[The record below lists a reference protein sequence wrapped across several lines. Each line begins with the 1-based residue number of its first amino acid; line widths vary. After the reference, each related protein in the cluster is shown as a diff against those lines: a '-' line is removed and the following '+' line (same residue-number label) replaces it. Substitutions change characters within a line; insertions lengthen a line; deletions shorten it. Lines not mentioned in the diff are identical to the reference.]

1 MAERVTGVSE
11 RIVLAYSGGLKTSVA
26 IPWLAE
32 TRGAEIVTVSIDLG
46 QANDLEDVR
55 ERALASG
62 AVRAHVV
69 DGREEFVRDFI
80 LPALQAGAIYEGGSP
95 LATALGRPLIARHL
109 VNIARI
115 EGAAVVAHG
124 GAPAGNDH
132 VRLDALVRALDP
144 ALQVIAPAAA
154 WGFTRGEAIAYARQR
169 GIPIASSADGPLSV
183 DVNLWGRSILG
194 GPLDDPWQ
202 EPPESVY
209 ALTKSPADAPDTPAY
224 IELEF
229 DRGVPVAIN
238 GVALSLVELIQS
250 LETIAGAHGVGRVDM
265 VENRL
270 AGVKSREVYESPAA
284 IALHAAHK
292 ALQAYVTPRD
302 LDRLT
307 NDLGVKYA
315 DLVYSG
321 AWYTPTR
328 EAIAALVA
336 RVQAT
341 VTGVIRLKCFKGDCR
356 VAGRTSP
363 HALDAPAAASVTGAA
378 L

>member
-1 MAERVTGVSE
+1 ME

-32 TRGAEIVTVSIDLG
+32 TRRAEIISVTIDLG
-46 QANDLEDVR
+46 QGSDLEAVR

-62 AVRAHVV
+62 AARAHVV
-69 DGREEFVRDFI
+69 DAREEFVRDLI
-80 LPALQAGAIYEGGSP
+80 LPALQAGAIYEDGSP
-95 LATALGRPLIARHL
+95 LATALGRPLIAKHL

-115 EGAAVVAHG
+115 EGAETVAHG
-124 GAPAGNDH
+124 CLAAGNDH
-132 VRLDALVRALDP
+132 VRLAAAVRALEP
-144 ALQVIAPAAA
+144 ALRVVAPAAM
-154 WGFTRGEAIAYARQR
+154 WTFTRGEAIAYARQR
-169 GIPIASSADGPLSV
+169 GIPIPVSV
-183 DVNLWGRSILG
+183 DSPVSVDENLWGRSILG
-194 GPLDDPWQ
+194 GTLDDPWR
-202 EPPESVY
+202 EPPEDVY
-209 ALTKSPADAPDTPAY
+209 RRTKSPAEAPDVPAY
-224 IELEF
+224 IELAF
-229 DRGVPVAIN
+229 DRGVPVSIN
-238 GVALSLVELIQS
+238 GVTLSLVELIQS

-270 AGVKSREVYESPAA
+270 AGAKSREVYESPAA

-321 AWYTPTR
+321 AWYTTTR
-328 EAIAALVA
+328 AAIDALVA
-336 RVQAT
+336 KVQET

-356 VAGRTSP
+356 VVGRMSP
-363 HALDAPAAASVTGAA
+363 HGLESAPALAADVTP
-378 L
+378 